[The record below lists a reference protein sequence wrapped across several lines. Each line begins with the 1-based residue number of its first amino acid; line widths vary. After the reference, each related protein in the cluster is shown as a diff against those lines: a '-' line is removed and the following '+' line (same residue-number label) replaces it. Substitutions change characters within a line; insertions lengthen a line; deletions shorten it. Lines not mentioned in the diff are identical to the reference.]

1 MHPDGEHDRD
11 WISSLSTAHG
21 WSMAGVVLLVV
32 FLATVTASFWPV
44 RLFEPAWQLQVGGSL
59 IGTAP
64 IALTGLV
71 LLHLAAEQ
79 APDEPLLAWRRRAAA
94 RLATLVPLGFL
105 LLIPLLAL
113 AAVQQQQMMSTRR
126 TGFEQAAQRLQAL
139 RRDVAAASS
148 VPMLRQALEAQQGP
162 RLTGE
167 DLRQPLPLLKSR
179 VNRVL
184 DRFAAEIAQRRAAV
198 PNPDPT
204 ALMVTLLRT
213 TLTSAAMAVGFAGL
227 ARRRGSDLS
236 LLLEWQW
243 RKNHGRWFR
252 AVGSPRR
259 DSVQEMV
266 ALLSQEESQSEQ
278 PDQQG

>member
-1 MHPDGEHDRD
+1 MHPDGERDRA

-148 VPMLRQALEAQQGP
+148 MPMLRQAMEAQQGP

-167 DLRQPLPLLKSR
+167 DLRQPVPLLKSR

-184 DRFAAEIAQRRAAV
+184 DRFAAEIAQRRSDV
-198 PNPDPT
+198 PNPDPA

-243 RKNHGRWFR
+243 RKNHRRLFG

-259 DSVQEMV
+259 DSVLEMV
-266 ALLSQEESQSEQ
+266 ELLSQE
-278 PDQQG
+278 